1 MGVTVSEKIE
11 LDVGLS
17 VDSYYISLNE
27 NEVRIQRRQER
38 QRVHTEEGGHREVWG
53 APTLRVEAGFT
64 LWISKVARDAGNGNI
79 GGKHITIE
87 LDAAPTGNIYDLLYS
102 KLKEGLTNYV
112 DA

>member
-1 MGVTVSEKIE
+1 MGVIVSEKIE

-38 QRVHTEEGGHREVWG
+38 QRVHTEEGGHREVLG
-53 APTLRVEAGFT
+53 APTFRVEAGFT
-64 LWISKVARDAGNGNI
+64 LWISKAARDAGNGNI
-79 GGKHITIE
+79 GRKHVTIE
-87 LDAAPTGNIYDLLYS
+87 LDAAPTGNIYDLVYS

-112 DA
+112 DE